1 MFEKSIYEIKYSF
14 TLRIE
19 IVIIKIIIRYRL
31 AKTAKWNSFNAKEI
45 TWKIKL

>member
-19 IVIIKIIIRYRL
+19 IVIIKI
-31 AKTAKWNSFNAKEI
+31 
-45 TWKIKL
+45 

>member
-19 IVIIKIIIRYRL
+19 IVIIKIIIKIPLLLQQNGILLMQRRL
-31 AKTAKWNSFNAKEI
+31 HGK
-45 TWKIKL
+45 